1 MKHVKNCTYL
11 ILTILFLSYSLKMIH
26 KQSTPSLKCYND
38 QIINCDLPE
47 SYFLDRFAKDMTSRD
62 LYIRKDE
69 CASASRDGV
78 IA

>member
-11 ILTILFLSYSLKMIH
+11 ILTTLFLSYSLKIMH
-26 KQSTPSLKCYND
+26 KQFTPSLKCHHD

-47 SYFLDRFAKDMTSRD
+47 SYFLDRFAENMTSGD
-62 LYIRKDE
+62 LYITKDE

-78 IA
+78 IV